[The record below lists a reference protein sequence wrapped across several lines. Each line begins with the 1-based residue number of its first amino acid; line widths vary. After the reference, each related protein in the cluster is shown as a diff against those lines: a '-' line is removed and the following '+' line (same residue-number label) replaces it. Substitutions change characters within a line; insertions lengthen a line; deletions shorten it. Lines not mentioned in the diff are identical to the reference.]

1 MPRTATETGNT
12 WPATG
17 KRKPPRIGRN
27 RQKSAIMG
35 KMQQRKGAT
44 GERELSG
51 ILREYGYDTQRGGS
65 LTYGS
70 IPDIVGLP
78 DIHIECKRAERL
90 DLLAAIRQAEAD
102 AARFNDGM
110 PCVFHRKNRSP
121 WIVSMTLENFMRL
134 YEKGKDTK

>member
-1 MPRTATETGNT
+1 M
-12 WPATG
+12 
-17 KRKPPRIGRN
+17 GR
-27 RQKSAIMG
+27 
-35 KMQQRKGAT
+35 MQQRKGAT

-102 AARFNDGM
+102 AARFNDGL

-121 WIVSMTLENFMRL
+121 WIVSMSLETFMEL
-134 YEKGKDTK
+134 YGRKEA